1 MPFGRFSLLS
11 ATLAVVVVALVVVR
25 PSHAD
30 HILISFTRAPAFS
43 GNLKDCADQPNN
55 TACIWGLPAA
65 LAKHRLLVNTA
76 NATSHVFIPDMDIQS
91 SFIHIHPEKAGLNIK
106 LFKAFNISHY
116 RTDPWFLPDLGNN
129 IPLQPFLTSSVTP
142 LMSTRDVS
150 NTHELHPFV
159 SRYMLLHNGRIAV
172 LDAGYSKSSFVTNLI
187 PKLKVIIKYLRYL
200 RVEIIVLLCEDR
212 LRSADWYVTNLLD
225 DYAVDVVVDL
235 QADTNTPCTPTTLAV
250 HNTTKGVVCRA
261 TSDTTLVASLLVD
274 THVGTPI
281 SNTKLFVDSAASL
294 HANETDDLY
303 LQHRDIVQ
311 NELLTAIYED
321 EVIGFTTDVV
331 LGGRFPGTSNEFPCF
346 TGECAL
352 GTLLARSYLSYYPQ
366 ADISLF
372 SAGACGGDSWPAGN
386 ITSSQVWNA
395 FPYGIAYCVGRIM
408 GLKLFQVVDAALGA
422 STFLPTA
429 TGYHLLHLGN
439 AIIEINPNLPTHR
452 LISLKIRNNV
462 TGVYEPLDRLRY
474 YNFVSNNF
482 QCDINSVTAS
492 LFNTLLDGESK
503 TTLEGT
509 LSQLGVKAYLTAHSP
524 YNDLTT
530 GYMRFVDS
538 TVPIVWSTEE
548 VACGRSEYWSVGV
561 KSCVLCA
568 EGTCVDESSSDSHH
582 LDLIWQIGT
591 PVLAVVLICVAVV
604 CILEWR
610 RRSGA
615 RVTTNAPRGGS
626 DVVIVFTDI
635 QASTKLWGT
644 SPASMAAALGKHNA
658 VIRKEIARHN
668 GYEVKTVGD
677 SFMIALSSAQDAVDM
692 AAAIQT
698 ALHRQSWPRAIDNV
712 YNATTDE
719 LLAAVEDDVDGEWIP
734 ELPLP
739 SGDNNNNSGAD
750 SSQPA
755 AAFRGIRIRIGAHY
769 GSAEVE
775 FDTVAKG
782 YDYHGPTVN
791 VAARVEAAGRGGQ
804 ILVTQS
810 LTSKL
815 SKGSRNFKYT
825 IAPHGAVELRGVS
838 GTTELSEVV
847 VSALPPR
854 DYTVSVLSPTDTN
867 TDTSK
872 SYSVALLG
880 FSAHSMGAPVSTSTM
895 SKSPE
900 QELAYKCLDVY
911 MSVVPRLDRELML
924 RTLGRAW
931 GLEEKTTSFEK
942 STLELLA
949 VRAGHRLRRVLDK
962 SFAKNVDRD
971 EFSVQYSMNVSE
983 IRTTLPNHLSISSNA
998 ITGRPSVTQELL
1010 LSMYTNPT
1018 SLMKVGGPPVVEGGD
1033 GDASGSA
1040 HAPAGLVQLT
1050 APEIVGL
1057 PDEQSTDTK
1066 KKRRMSETE
1075 DKRKFDSI
1083 LTTTNI
1089 DHADNTRCFNPSFCE
1104 SDAFDNSLPSGGRR
1118 LEGVVLDSPAEPHSP
1133 QIITTSS
1140 LVIPSSSSF
1149 YANPSMSS
1157 IDEVVSSTNKRNKLT
1172 SSKRRSTYTSIPTS
1186 NENK

>member
-769 GSAEVE
+769 GPVEVE

-804 ILVTQS
+804 ILVTNDLAHALPS
-810 LTSKL
+810 TSKT
-815 SKGSRNFKYT
+815 FTTWT
-825 IAPHGAVELRGVS
+825 IVPHGAVELRGVG
-838 GTTELSEVV
+838 GTTELSEVRIAYFHGRV
-847 VSALPPR
+847 FACKLPVCADITFDQVSATLRSFASLSASGQSEGTCVPPHN
-854 DYTVSVLSPTDTN
+854 PCFN
-867 TDTSK
+867 
-872 SYSVALLG
+872 G
-880 FSAHSMGAPVSTSTM
+880 SMLEGSSEEEPAT
-895 SKSPE
+895 SPE
-900 QELAYKCLDVY
+900 QDLAFKCLDVY

-924 RTLGRAW
+924 RMLGRAW
-931 GLEEKTTSFEK
+931 GLEGQDSLSGKDR
-942 STLELLA
+942 LQLLA
-949 VRAGHRLRRVLDK
+949 IRAGHRLRRVMDQTHK
-962 SFAKNVDRD
+962 TRDSEKNAL
-971 EFSVQYSMNVSE
+971 SVNLHGAGSVSE
-983 IRTTLPNHLSISSNA
+983 ILGPQLLKAVHLSSTSTHLVRGQNNVGLRGTSTHSNSLSQRSGLGVVVVSQEGAAADSRCNNPATCDWDTFENRTLQQRGGAFSPNASVTGSSTRSMSGSRAKYSVDPNHL
-998 ITGRPSVTQELL
+998 
-1010 LSMYTNPT
+1010 
-1018 SLMKVGGPPVVEGGD
+1018 
-1033 GDASGSA
+1033 
-1040 HAPAGLVQLT
+1040 
-1050 APEIVGL
+1050 
-1057 PDEQSTDTK
+1057 
-1066 KKRRMSETE
+1066 
-1075 DKRKFDSI
+1075 
-1083 LTTTNI
+1083 
-1089 DHADNTRCFNPSFCE
+1089 
-1104 SDAFDNSLPSGGRR
+1104 
-1118 LEGVVLDSPAEPHSP
+1118 
-1133 QIITTSS
+1133 
-1140 LVIPSSSSF
+1140 
-1149 YANPSMSS
+1149 
-1157 IDEVVSSTNKRNKLT
+1157 
-1172 SSKRRSTYTSIPTS
+1172 
-1186 NENK
+1186 